1 MKYSLLIATLLCAT
15 TACSKKDG
23 DAGGG
28 AAVSGPCADAIGKSI
43 AAMSDKVKGR
53 MGGEMA
59 GPMVDRMAKLQGA
72 LVNHCSVDKWPD
84 GVIKCF
90 ETAASRGDMKKCQE
104 PLTDDQ
110 KMALEADIT
119 KLMVGGPTGK
129 HRGSGGGGGMTGHTD
144 DDKPGAT
151 AGDPGPAASPAG
163 SAAPAGSG
171 SAK

>member
-1 MKYSLLIATLLCAT
+1 MKDKTMKYTLLIATLLCAA

-23 DAGGG
+23 DAGGR

-43 AAMSDKVKGR
+43 AAMTDKVKGR

-90 ETAASRGDMKKCQE
+90 ETASSRGDMKKCQE

-110 KMALEADIT
+110 KMALDADVT

-129 HRGSGGGGGMTGHTD
+129 HRGSNGGGMMGHND
-144 DDKPGAT
+144 DDK
-151 AGDPGPAASPAG
+151 PAG
-163 SAAPAGSG
+163 SAAADPGSAAPPAGSG